1 MNQHHA
7 PTASKKH
14 SLSDGMIVV
23 YKPRGMSS
31 KDVSRWF
38 ERRFTRIKMGHVGT
52 LDPMAE
58 GVLPVLFGKATR
70 IQDFLLAGTKCYE
83 FDVKF
88 GTATD
93 TLDLDGEVIGEAPV
107 GDFTL
112 EDIRAV
118 CAGMEGSF
126 TQIPPLYS
134 AIKYQG
140 KPLYEYARSGRGD
153 EVPRDLLRK
162 VVQIDKMVCLQYEEG
177 VGTFRVNCSKGT
189 YVRVLSHHIAETL
202 GTLGVVVRLLRVAT
216 GDLDVRIA
224 VSLDTLEQEQESV
237 HKYIIP
243 LANIRLDIP
252 SWHTED
258 LTLIQRLKM
267 GQEMH
272 VDMKSFETGL
282 TQSDNKRS
290 SIKSL
295 DHMILIDKSG
305 QSFGIGSAVVQNTGR
320 VAVRMRRGLS

>member
-1 MNQHHA
+1 MNQQQN
-7 PTASKKH
+7 SVKK
-14 SLSDGMIVV
+14 LPLADGMIVV

-38 ERRFTRIKMGHVGT
+38 ERRFSRIKMGHVGT

-70 IQDFLLAGTKCYE
+70 IQDFLLVGTKCYE

-88 GTATD
+88 GVATD
-93 TLDLDGEVIGEAPV
+93 TLDLDGEVVAEGPV

-112 EDIRAV
+112 SDIQAV
-118 CAGMEGSF
+118 CSGMEGNF

-162 VVQIDKMVCLQYEEG
+162 VVQIDQMVCLRYEEG
-177 VGTFRVNCSKGT
+177 IATFRVNCSKGT

-202 GTLGVVVRLLRVAT
+202 GTLGVVIRLLRVAT
-216 GDLDVRIA
+216 GDLNLESA
-224 VSLDTLEQEQESV
+224 VALDTLEADQGMI
-237 HKYIIP
+237 HKHIIP
-243 LANIRLDIP
+243 LHNIRLDIP
-252 SWHTED
+252 SWHAED
-258 LTLIQRLKM
+258 PILIQRLKM

-272 VDMKSFETGL
+272 VEMKSFETGL
-282 TQSDNKRS
+282 LQTANKRT

-305 QSFGIGSAVVQNTGR
+305 QTFGIGSALVLNTGR

>member
-1 MNQHHA
+1 MNRKSEGPPRPHLQ
-7 PTASKKH
+7 
-14 SLSDGMIVV
+14 DGMIVV

-88 GTATD
+88 GTSTD
-93 TLDLDGEVIGEAPV
+93 TLDLDGDIVEERPIGDYTADQIQAICSGMV
-107 GDFTL
+107 GD
-112 EDIRAV
+112 
-118 CAGMEGSF
+118 F
-126 TQIPPLYS
+126 TQIPPIYS

-140 KPLYEYARSGRGD
+140 RPLYEYARAGRGD

-162 VVQIDKMVCLQYEEG
+162 VVNIISFECLRYDNG
-177 VGTFRVNCSKGT
+177 VATLKVNCSKGT
-189 YVRVLSHHIAETL
+189 YVRVLAHHVAESL
-202 GTLGVVVRLLRVAT
+202 GTIGVVTRLLRVAT
-216 GDLDVRIA
+216 GDLNVERS
-224 VSLDTLEQEQESV
+224 VSLETLESAMGEVAQ
-237 HKYIIP
+237 YIVP
-243 LANIRLDIP
+243 LHDIRLEIP
-252 SWHTED
+252 TWHAED
-258 LTLIQRLKM
+258 PLLIQKLKM

-272 VDMKSFETGL
+272 VEMKSFETGL
-282 TQSDNKRS
+282 IQDAIKRS

-295 DHMILIDKSG
+295 DHMILMDKSG
-305 QSFGIGSAVVQNTGR
+305 QSFGIGSAVVQNNGR

>member
-1 MNQHHA
+1 MNQKPQA
-7 PTASKKH
+7 IKKH
-14 SLSDGMIVV
+14 SLNDGMIVV

-93 TLDLDGEVIGEAPV
+93 TLDLDGEVIAEAPV
-107 GDFTL
+107 GDFTKD
-112 EDIRAV
+112 DIDKV
-118 CAGMEGSF
+118 CAEMEGSF

-162 VVQIDKMVCLQYEEG
+162 QVQIDRMVCLKYEDG
-177 VGTFRVNCSKGT
+177 IATLRVNCSKGT
-189 YVRVLSHHIAETL
+189 YVRVLSHHVAETL
-202 GTLGVVVRLLRVAT
+202 GTIGVVIRLLRVAT
-216 GDLDVRIA
+216 GDLDVGTA
-224 VSLDTLEQEQESV
+224 VSLDTLEQEQEAV
-237 HKYIIP
+237 AKYIIP
-243 LANIRLDIP
+243 LENIRLDIP
-252 SWHTED
+252 SWHAED
-258 LTLIQRLKM
+258 PALIQRLKM

-272 VDMKSFETGL
+272 VEMKSFETGL

-305 QSFGIGSAVVQNTGR
+305 QSFGIGSALVLNTGR

>member
-1 MNQHHA
+1 MNQQTNA
-7 PTASKKH
+7 TKKYP
-14 SLSDGMIVV
+14 LADGMIVV

-38 ERRFTRIKMGHVGT
+38 ERRFSRIKMGHVGT

-88 GTATD
+88 GSATD
-93 TLDLDGEVIGEAPV
+93 TLDQDGEVIGEAPV
-107 GDFTL
+107 GDFTKS
-112 EDIRAV
+112 DIEAV
-118 CAGMEGSF
+118 CAAMEGDF
-126 TQIPPLYS
+126 KQVPPIYS

-153 EVPRDLLRK
+153 EVPRETLGKTIQIFKMECLR
-162 VVQIDKMVCLQYEEG
+162 YENG
-177 VGTFRVNCSKGT
+177 VATIRVNCSKGT
-189 YVRVLSHHIAETL
+189 YVRVLSHHVAETL
-202 GTLGVVVRLLRVAT
+202 GTLGTVVRLLRVAT
-216 GDLDVRIA
+216 GELDVGTA
-224 VSLDTLEQEQESV
+224 VSLDTLEQAQESI

-252 SWHTED
+252 SWQAED
-258 LTLIQRLKM
+258 PTLIQRLKM

-272 VDMKSFETGL
+272 VEMKSFETGL
-282 TQSDNKRS
+282 TQSDIKRS

-295 DHMILIDKSG
+295 DHMILI
-305 QSFGIGSAVVQNTGR
+305 
-320 VAVRMRRGLS
+320 

>member
-1 MNQHHA
+1 MKQQSTHI
-7 PTASKKH
+7 KKH
-14 SLSDGMIVV
+14 SLQDGMIIV

-70 IQDFLLAGTKCYE
+70 IQDYLLAGTKCYE
-83 FDVKF
+83 FDIKF

-93 TLDLDGEVIGEAPV
+93 TLDLDGELVAEAPV
-107 GDFTL
+107 GAFNMA
-112 EDIRAV
+112 DIDKV
-118 CAGMEGSF
+118 CEGMQGGF
-126 TQIPPLYS
+126 TQIPPIYS

-140 KPLYEYARSGRGD
+140 KPLYEYARSGRAD
-153 EVPRDLLRK
+153 EVPLDLLRK
-162 VVQIDKMVCLQYEEG
+162 IVQIERMECLNYADG
-177 VGTFRVNCSKGT
+177 IATVRVKCSKGT
-189 YVRVLSHHIAETL
+189 YVRVLSHHIAQTL

-216 GDLDVRIA
+216 GDLEVGSS
-224 VSLDTLEQEQESV
+224 VSLDILEQEQETIQ
-237 HKYIIP
+237 KYIIP
-243 LANIRLDIP
+243 LEDIRLDIP

-258 LTLIQRLKM
+258 PLLIQKLKM

-272 VDMKSFETGL
+272 VEMKSFETGL
-282 TQSDNKRS
+282 TQSDKKRS

-295 DHMILIDKSG
+295 DHMILIDKCG
-305 QSFGIGSAVVQNTGR
+305 QSFGIGSAVVLNTGR

>member
-1 MNQHHA
+1 MNQKPQGA
-7 PTASKKH
+7 PRP
-14 SLSDGMIVV
+14 SLKDGMIVV

-38 ERRFTRIKMGHVGT
+38 ERRFSRIKMGHVGT

-93 TLDLDGEVIGEAPV
+93 TLDLDGSVIEEREIGEYTA
-107 GDFTL
+107 
-112 EDIRAV
+112 EQIQAV
-118 CAGMEGSF
+118 CTGMVGNF

-140 KPLYEYARSGRGD
+140 KPLYEYARAGRGD

-162 VVQIDKMVCLQYEEG
+162 VVTLMAFDCLRYENG
-177 VGTFRVNCSKGT
+177 VATLKVHCSKGT
-189 YVRVLSHHIAETL
+189 YVRVLAHHVAESL
-202 GTLGVVVRLLRVAT
+202 GTIGVVTRLLRVAT
-216 GDLDVRIA
+216 GDLNVDRS
-224 VSLDTLEQEQESV
+224 VSLETLESGKDEVSQ
-237 HKYIIP
+237 YIVP
-243 LANIRLDIP
+243 LHDIRLEIP
-252 SWHTED
+252 SWHAQD
-258 LTLIQRLKM
+258 PVLIQKLKM

-272 VDMKSFETGL
+272 VEMKSFETGL
-282 TQSDNKRS
+282 TQSDIKRT

-295 DHMILIDKSG
+295 DHMILMDKSG
-305 QSFGIGSAVVQNTGR
+305 QSFGIGSAVVQNNGR

>member
-1 MNQHHA
+1 MNQKPPA
-7 PTASKKH
+7 TPRP

-38 ERRFTRIKMGHVGT
+38 ERRFSRIKMGHVGT

-93 TLDLDGEVIGEAPV
+93 TLDLDGDVVEEREIGVYTEAEIQAICQSMT
-107 GDFTL
+107 GN
-112 EDIRAV
+112 
-118 CAGMEGSF
+118 F

-140 KPLYEYARSGRGD
+140 RPLYEYARAGRGD

-162 VVQIDKMVCLQYEEG
+162 VVNIISFECLRYEG
-177 VGTFRVNCSKGT
+177 GTATLRVNCSKGT
-189 YVRVLSHHIAETL
+189 YVRVLAHHVAEAL
-202 GTLGVVVRLLRVAT
+202 GTIGVVTRLLRVAT
-216 GDLDVRIA
+216 GDLNVEKA
-224 VSLDTLEQEQESV
+224 VTLDTLEGARDDVSQ
-237 HKYIIP
+237 YIVP
-243 LANIRLDIP
+243 LHDIRLEIP
-252 SWHTED
+252 TWHAED
-258 LTLIQRLKM
+258 TTLIQRLKM

-272 VDMKSFETGL
+272 VEMKSFETGL
-282 TQSDNKRS
+282 TQSAIKRT

-295 DHMILIDKSG
+295 DHMILMDKSG
-305 QSFGIGSAVVQNTGR
+305 QSFGIGSAVVQNNGR